1 MSGLSPYLEA
11 NLAINS
17 DTTKLSLRNP
27 LPTVMAMS
35 VVIDV

>member
-1 MSGLSPYLEA
+1 MYGPSPYLEA

-17 DTTKLSLRNP
+17 DTAKLSLRNSR
-27 LPTVMAMS
+27 PTVMDML